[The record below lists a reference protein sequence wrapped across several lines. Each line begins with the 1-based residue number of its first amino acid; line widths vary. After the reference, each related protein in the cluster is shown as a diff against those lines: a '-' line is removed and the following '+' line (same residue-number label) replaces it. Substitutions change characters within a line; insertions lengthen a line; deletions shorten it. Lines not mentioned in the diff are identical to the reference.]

1 MDARASFSGGEAL
14 AAEGLP
20 IYMLILFILVLV
32 GGLVRSPI
40 TLAWR
45 ILRRAAIGLVSLVIF
60 NALAGLFGFFL
71 PLNPYTIVFCGFL
84 GLPGL
89 ITLCYLK
96 TWI

>member
-1 MDARASFSGGEAL
+1 MRVSYGGGDTL
-14 AAEGLP
+14 TAEGLP
-20 IYMLILFILVLV
+20 IYMLILFLLVLA
-32 GGLVRSPI
+32 GGLVRSPL
-40 TLAWR
+40 TWVWR
-45 ILRRAAIGLVSLVIF
+45 ILRRSAFGLVILVIF